1 MYIINNFFNELIEF
15 VEELSILIM
24 EDWYKFKL
32 FIKDNNTSFIYFI
45 IFAFSILFVDFSSL
59 GSSWNRYSKKNNIY
73 IRQYGGSTATPV
85 KAAEATATPVKAA
98 EATATPVKAAE
109 ATTAEAKTAEAKTAE
124 AKTAE
129 ATTEAKTAE
138 AKTAEAKT
146 AEAKTAE
153 AKTAEATTAEAKAL
167 LDGTKDAAVP
177 KKPDSE
183 LKDVDKKL
191 SWFKKMKTKMA
202 GATGSYGALGP
213 VFGNLNEVF
222 DRVGILFSFAASI
235 LVFVGVISL
244 PVLIFLVLTYCVI
257 KMMVS
262 KFTGL

>member
-73 IRQYGGSTATPV
+73 IRQYGGSTAIPA
-85 KAAEATATPVKAA
+85 KAAEATTTEAKTA

-146 AEAKTAE
+146 TEAKT
-153 AKTAEATTAEAKAL
+153 L

-191 SWFKKMKTKMA
+191 SWFKKMKTKMT

-235 LVFVGVISL
+235 LVFIGVISL
-244 PVLIFLVLTYCVI
+244 PVLMFLVLTYCVI